1 MSAEHSAEVVTP
13 RQQASQRRSSR
24 VLPCKPNCAVRLCIS
39 EDQHA
44 HLSHGQVLPSWP
56 AGAPLPR
63 MGEVIYLTSTS
74 AWGVAMVIHELLPG
88 GHMRVEVWLEH
99 VHAARHQRSPEN
111 RFLQ

>member
-1 MSAEHSAEVVTP
+1 
-13 RQQASQRRSSR
+13 
-24 VLPCKPNCAVRLCIS
+24 
-39 EDQHA
+39 
-44 HLSHGQVLPSWP
+44 
-56 AGAPLPR
+56 

-99 VHAARHQRSPEN
+99 VHAARYQRSPEN